1 MLKMAPSFMSANL
14 LNIQGELRALDA
26 YADYYHVDIID
37 WHYVKNMCLTPQ
49 IIKAM
54 SSATEVPIE
63 AHLYV
68 DAIDESLVNLCLDS
82 GARIITVPS
91 DVIGRSVNRLA
102 NQIHNRNAK
111 FGVFLNPYQEIKT
124 VTPYIHELDSLL
136 IMSVDPGFGGQDF
149 LPQTFDR
156 VREACAL
163 RSVHGADFQIAIDGN
178 CDDDKF
184 AKLAAAGA
192 DVVCLGRGVFSRHP
206 DTAIAGRLTKEA
218 LAAVDKSVCNV
229 SCFEDRGV

>member
-14 LNIQGELRALDA
+14 LNIQGELYALDP

-68 DAIDESLVNLCLDS
+68 DTIDENLVDLCLES
-82 GARIITVPS
+82 GAKIITMPS

-102 NQIHNRNAK
+102 NQVHHGNAR
-111 FGVFLNPYQEIKT
+111 FGVFLNPYQEIQT
-124 VTPYIHELDSLL
+124 VIPYIHELDSLL

-156 VREACAL
+156 VREAYAL
-163 RSVHGADFQIAIDGN
+163 RSEHGADFQIAIDGN

-192 DVVCLGRGVFSRHP
+192 DAVCLGRGVFSRHP

-218 LAAVDKSVCNV
+218 LAAADESVR
-229 SCFEDRGV
+229 SASYLDDRGV